1 MPYVED
7 NGVKL
12 WYDITGSGEPLVLT
26 GGFACL
32 HNQWDWIMDFL
43 TPDFQVINW
52 NYRGAGQSDLCWA
65 GGYTLD
71 RWVDDLECILDTLN
85 IENVN
90 LWGTSTG
97 SPLTIRYA
105 AKYQARVKSMITY
118 PMFKADTAFRKAFQT
133 FQDIGEGFGHA
144 ALARFTSWLGSADH
158 NQFSQDG
165 NKLAM
170 HEAETFK
177 ANFSIESLAKTIETY
192 SHFELSSEL
201 QKITVPVLLLLGES
215 GLIGSKMPS
224 VADLVNEFRSHCKH
238 SQLVTIPDAGGTYCM
253 FEKPKETAAA
263 VKEFITNLPKS

>member
-43 TPDFQVINW
+43 TPNFQVINW

-71 RWVDDLECILDTLN
+71 RWVDDLEYILDTLN
-85 IENVN
+85 IEKVN

-105 AKYQARVKSMITY
+105 AKYQDRVKCMITY

-144 ALARFTSWLGSADH
+144 ALARFTSWIGSAEH
-158 NQFSQDG
+158 NQFSQEG
-165 NKLAM
+165 NRLAL

-177 ANFSIESLAKTIETY
+177 ENFSIESLAKTIETY
-192 SHFELSSEL
+192 AHFELSSEL
-201 QKITVPVLLLLGES
+201 RKITVPALLLLGES
-215 GLIGSKMPS
+215 GLLGSKMPS
-224 VADLVNEFRSHCKH
+224 VTDLVNEFRSHCKH
-238 SQLVTIPDAGGTYCM
+238 SELVTIPDAGGTYCM
-253 FEKPKETAAA
+253 FEKPEETAAA
-263 VKEFITNLPKS
+263 VKEFINNLPQS